1 MQIADQLLTRAL
13 SLALAPHRLNNA
25 RSTITSRSKSKSMS
39 KSKKK
44 TWLGVSGAV
53 LCLTAIAFA
62 EDWNVVRPNNR
73 PYVTFGNVAQ
83 FYQFPE
89 YTRVSRTVSL
99 RSERRTIRAQAGTSE
114 LSINGVRF
122 FTHFPLLNNNGEDL
136 ISVMDVSKIIE
147 PVLRPSRIS
156 RPEKVE
162 TVILDPGHGGSDQ
175 GASSSWGNEKMFTL
189 DVALAARRELIRA
202 GYRVEMTRA
211 TDTAVSLEERVN
223 IANRFGRAVF
233 VSIHFNSSAGG
244 NGVESYALAPEG
256 VTSNMSS
263 EHHVSAADVAR
274 HAGNAQDERNI
285 ALTASI
291 HASVLTRLAAFD
303 RGVRH
308 ARFHVLRDVK
318 IPAVLVEGGF
328 LSSPSE
334 GQKIST
340 SYYRQRLGAA
350 IAQGIQNYNA
360 AVNYRTQ
367 GASFAVAKVNV
378 PLHTHS
384 ITEPLGTEAPIERK
398 DHPPSISIGGGD

>member
-1 MQIADQLLTRAL
+1 MITGKNQNRRRFVFATLG
-13 SLALAPHRLNNA
+13 LACLA
-25 RSTITSRSKSKSMS
+25 
-39 KSKKK
+39 
-44 TWLGVSGAV
+44 AV
-53 LCLTAIAFA
+53 AVA
-62 EDWNVVRPNNR
+62 EDWTVVRPNNR
-73 PYVTFGNVAQ
+73 PYVTFANVAQ

-99 RSERRTIRAQAGTSE
+99 RSDHRTIRAQAGTSE

-122 FTHFPLLNNNGEDL
+122 FTHFPLLSQNNEDL

-147 PVLRPSRIS
+147 PVLRPSRIQ

-162 TVILDPGHGGSDQ
+162 TVVLDPGHGGIDQ
-175 GASSSWGNEKMFTL
+175 GAPSSWGSEKLFTL
-189 DVALAARRELIRA
+189 DVALAARKELIRA

-211 TDTAVSLEERVN
+211 TDTAVSLEDRVN
-223 IANRFGRAVF
+223 FANRFSHAVF

-244 NGVESYALAPEG
+244 AGVETYALAPEG

-291 HASVLTRLAAFD
+291 HATVLSRLGAFD

-318 IPAVLVEGGF
+318 IPAVLVEGGYISDPGEGSRIAT
-328 LSSPSE
+328 SS
-334 GQKIST
+334 
-340 SYYRQRLGAA
+340 YRQRLGAA

-360 AVNYRTQ
+360 AVNYRAA
-367 GASFAVAKVNV
+367 GASFAVAKVNL
-378 PLHTHS
+378 PPHS
-384 ITEPLGTEAPIERK
+384 RSISEPLGAETPPEPMYH
-398 DHPPSISIGGGD
+398 HPPSISVNAGE

>member
-1 MQIADQLLTRAL
+1 MRTR
-13 SLALAPHRLNNA
+13 
-25 RSTITSRSKSKSMS
+25 
-39 KSKKK
+39 K
-44 TWLGVSGAV
+44 TKNWRRIIFAA
-53 LCLTAIAFA
+53 LCLASIAAVTLA
-62 EDWNVVRPNNR
+62 EDWNVVRPNSR
-73 PYVTFGNVAQ
+73 PYVSFANVAQ

-99 RSERRTIRAQAGTSE
+99 RSEHRTIRAQAGTSE
-114 LSINGVRF
+114 ISINGVRF
-122 FTHFPLLNNNGEDL
+122 FTHFPLLSGNNEDL

-147 PVLRPSRIS
+147 PVLRPSRIQKS
-156 RPEKVE
+156 EKID
-162 TVILDPGHGGSDQ
+162 TVVLDPGHGGADN
-175 GASSSWGNEKMFTL
+175 GASSNWGSEKTFTL

-211 TDTAVSLEERVN
+211 TDTAVSLEQRVN
-223 IANRFGRAVF
+223 IANRFPHAVF

-244 NGVESYALAPEG
+244 AGVETFALAPEG

-274 HAGNAQDERNI
+274 HAGNAQDEHNI

-291 HASVLTRLAAFD
+291 HAMVLSRMAAFD
-303 RGVRH
+303 RGVKH

-328 LSSPSE
+328 ISNSAE
-334 GQKIST
+334 GQRIAT
-340 SYYRQRLGAA
+340 SYYRQRLGVA

-367 GASFAVAKVNV
+367 GANFAVAKVNL
-378 PLHTHS
+378 PPHTHS
-384 ITEPLGTEAPIERK
+384 ISEPLAADPPIERP
-398 DHPPSISIGGGD
+398 DHPPSISISGGD

>member
-1 MQIADQLLTRAL
+1 MSTRKKQKRFRIIVAA
-13 SLALAPHRLNNA
+13 LALGSIA
-25 RSTITSRSKSKSMS
+25 
-39 KSKKK
+39 
-44 TWLGVSGAV
+44 GVA
-53 LCLTAIAFA
+53 LA

-73 PYVTFGNVAQ
+73 PYVTFANVAQ

-122 FTHFPLLNNNGEDL
+122 WTHFPLLNSNGEDL

-147 PVLRPSRIS
+147 PVLRPSRIQKA
-156 RPEKVE
+156 EKIE
-162 TVILDPGHGGSDQ
+162 TVVLDPGHGGFDN
-175 GASSSWGNEKMFTL
+175 GASSSWGSEKTFTL
-189 DVALAARRELIRA
+189 DVALAARRELMRA

-211 TDTAVSLEERVN
+211 TDTFVSLEHRVSF
-223 IANRFGRAVF
+223 ANRFPKAVF

-244 NGVESYALAPEG
+244 VGVESFALAPEG

-274 HAGNAQDERNI
+274 HAGNIQDEHNI

-291 HASVLTRLAAFD
+291 HATVLTRLAAFD
-303 RGVRH
+303 RGVKH

-328 LSSPSE
+328 ISHASE
-334 GQKIST
+334 GQRIAT
-340 SYYRQRLGAA
+340 SFYRQRLGAA

-367 GASFAVAKVNV
+367 GANFAVAKVNL
-378 PLHTHS
+378 PPHTHS
-384 ITEPLGTEAPIERK
+384 ISEPLGADPPPLERR
-398 DHPPSISIGGGD
+398 DHPPSISISGGN

>member
-1 MQIADQLLTRAL
+1 MSTRRIKHRRGVFPTA
-13 SLALAPHRLNNA
+13 LALVL
-25 RSTITSRSKSKSMS
+25 I
-39 KSKKK
+39 
-44 TWLGVSGAV
+44 GAV
-53 LCLTAIAFA
+53 AFA

-73 PYVTFGNVAQ
+73 PYVSFANVAQ

-99 RSERRTIRAQAGTSE
+99 RSERKAIRAQAGTSE

-122 FTHFPLLNNNGEDL
+122 FTHFPLLSSGEQDL

-147 PVLRPSRIS
+147 PVLRPSRIQKS
-156 RPEKVE
+156 EKVE

-175 GASSSWGNEKMFTL
+175 GASSSWGSEKIFTL
-189 DVALAARRELIRA
+189 DVALAARTQLIRA

-211 TDTAVSLEERVN
+211 TDTAISLEDRVSF
-223 IANRFGRAVF
+223 ANRFPRAVF
-233 VSIHFNSSAGG
+233 VSIHFNSSSGG
-244 NGVESYALAPEG
+244 SGVESYALAPEG

-274 HAGNAQDERNI
+274 HPGNAQDERNI

-291 HASVLTRLAAFD
+291 HATVLSRLAAFD

-328 LSSPSE
+328 ISDPTE
-334 GQKIST
+334 GQRIST

-367 GASFAVAKVNV
+367 GANFAVAKVNL
-378 PLHTHS
+378 PPHGRS
-384 ITEPLGTEAPIERK
+384 ISEPLGADTPPEQK
-398 DHPPSISIGGGD
+398 YHPPSISISAGE

>member
-1 MQIADQLLTRAL
+1 M
-13 SLALAPHRLNNA
+13 
-25 RSTITSRSKSKSMS
+25 STTTGSTLRK
-39 KSKKK
+39 
-44 TWLGVSGAV
+44 LVCGAV
-53 LCLTAIAFA
+53 AVFLVGAAVA
-62 EDWNVVRPNNR
+62 DDWTVVRPNNR
-73 PYVTFGNVAQ
+73 PYVTFANVAQ

-114 LSINGVRF
+114 ISINGVRF
-122 FTHFPLLNNNGEDL
+122 FTDFPLLNNNGEDL

-147 PVLRPSRIS
+147 PVLRPSRIQK
-156 RPEKVE
+156 PEKVE
-162 TVILDPGHGGSDQ
+162 TVVLDPGHGGSDN
-175 GASSSWGNEKMFTL
+175 GASSNFGSEKIFTL

-223 IANRFGRAVF
+223 IANRFGRAIF

-244 NGVESYALAPEG
+244 SGVESYALAPEG

-308 ARFHVLRDVK
+308 ARFHVLRDVN

-328 LSSPSE
+328 LSDASE
-334 GQKIST
+334 GQRIAT
-340 SYYRQRLGAA
+340 SSYRQRLGAA

-367 GASFAVAKVNV
+367 GANFAVAKLDL
-378 PLHTHS
+378 PPHTSS
-384 ITEPLGTEAPIERK
+384 ITEPLGAGVAEQQPP
-398 DHPPSISIGGGD
+398 HPPSISISAGE

>member
-1 MQIADQLLTRAL
+1 MSTSTKKNWRRLVVVILLGSIA
-13 SLALAPHRLNNA
+13 
-25 RSTITSRSKSKSMS
+25 
-39 KSKKK
+39 
-44 TWLGVSGAV
+44 
-53 LCLTAIAFA
+53 AIAPA

-73 PYVTFGNVAQ
+73 PYVSFANVAQ

-122 FTHFPLLNNNGEDL
+122 WTDFPLLNNNEEDL

-147 PVLRPSRIS
+147 PVLRPSRIQNS
-156 RPEKVE
+156 QKID
-162 TVILDPGHGGSDQ
+162 TVVLDPGHGGSDN
-175 GASSSWGNEKMFTL
+175 GASSSWGSEKNFTL

-223 IANRFGRAVF
+223 IANRFPHAVF

-244 NGVESYALAPEG
+244 FGVESFALAPEG

-274 HAGNAQDERNI
+274 HAGNAQDEHNI

-291 HASVLTRLAAFD
+291 HAMVLTRLAAFD
-303 RGVRH
+303 RGVKH

-328 LSSPSE
+328 ISNSSE
-334 GQKIST
+334 GQRIAT

-367 GASFAVAKVNV
+367 GANFAVAKVNL
-378 PLHTHS
+378 PAHTHS
-384 ITEPLGTEAPIERK
+384 ITEPLAAENQ
-398 DHPPSISIGGGD
+398 PPSVSINGGN

>member
-1 MQIADQLLTRAL
+1 MA
-13 SLALAPHRLNNA
+13 N
-25 RSTITSRSKSKSMS
+25 MS
-39 KSKKK
+39 KRKNKSWPRIAVAAVCLASS
-44 TWLGVSGAV
+44 TAVS
-53 LCLTAIAFA
+53 FA

-73 PYVTFGNVAQ
+73 PYVSFANVAQ

-89 YTRVSRTVSL
+89 YTRVDRTVSL

-122 FTHFPLLNNNGEDL
+122 LTHFPLLNNGNEDL

-147 PVLRPSRIS
+147 PVLRPSRILKA
-156 RPEKVE
+156 EKID
-162 TVILDPGHGGSDQ
+162 TVVLDPGHGGFDN
-175 GASSSWGNEKMFTL
+175 GASGSWGSEKTFTL
-189 DVALAARRELIRA
+189 DVAQAARLELMHA
-202 GYRVEMTRA
+202 GFRVEMTRS
-211 TDTAVSLEERVN
+211 TDTFVSLEQRVS
-223 IANRFGRAVF
+223 IANRFPHAVF

-244 NGVESYALAPEG
+244 VGVESFALAPEG

-274 HAGNAQDERNI
+274 HDGNAQDEHNI

-291 HASVLTRLAAFD
+291 HAMVLSRLAAFD
-303 RGVRH
+303 RGVKH

-328 LSSPSE
+328 ISSASE
-334 GQKIST
+334 GQRIAT
-340 SYYRQRLGAA
+340 SNYRQRLGTA

-367 GASFAVAKVNV
+367 GANFAVAKANL
-378 PLHTHS
+378 PPHTHS
-384 ITEPLGTEAPIERK
+384 ISEPLGAEALAERP
-398 DHPPSISIGGGD
+398 DHPPSISISGGN

>member
-1 MQIADQLLTRAL
+1 MA
-13 SLALAPHRLNNA
+13 N
-25 RSTITSRSKSKSMS
+25 MS

-44 TWLGVSGAV
+44 AWIGILGVG
-53 LCLTAIAFA
+53 LGLLAIAA
-62 EDWNVVRPNNR
+62 SADDWTVLRPNNR

-147 PVLRPSRIS
+147 PVLRPSRIARS
-156 RPEKVE
+156 EKVE
-162 TVILDPGHGGSDQ
+162 TVVLDPGHGGSDQ
-175 GASSSWGNEKMFTL
+175 GASSSWGSEKYFTL

-211 TDTAVSLEERVN
+211 TDTAVSLEDRVKF
-223 IANRFGRAVF
+223 ANRFSHAVF

-244 NGVESYALAPEG
+244 AGVETFALAPEG
-256 VTSNMSS
+256 VTSNMFS
-263 EHHVSAADVAR
+263 EHHVSASDVAR

-291 HASVLTRLAAFD
+291 HATVLSRLAAFD
-303 RGVRH
+303 RGVKH

-328 LSSPSE
+328 ISNPAE
-334 GQKIST
+334 GERIAT

-350 IAQGIQNYNA
+350 IAQGVQNYNA

-367 GASFAVAKVNV
+367 GANFAVAKVDL
-378 PLHTHS
+378 PPHARPIS
-384 ITEPLGTEAPIERK
+384 EPLGADTPPEQQYH
-398 DHPPSISIGGGD
+398 HPPSISISAGE

>member
-1 MQIADQLLTRAL
+1 MRTRKNPNRRRSLLIALGLASIAAVAL
-13 SLALAPHRLNNA
+13 
-25 RSTITSRSKSKSMS
+25 
-39 KSKKK
+39 
-44 TWLGVSGAV
+44 
-53 LCLTAIAFA
+53 A
-62 EDWNVVRPNNR
+62 EDWNVLRPHNR
-73 PYVTFGNVAQ
+73 PYVSFANVAQ

-122 FTHFPLLNNNGEDL
+122 WTHFPLLNSNGEDL

-147 PVLRPSRIS
+147 PVLRPSRIQKA
-156 RPEKVE
+156 EKIE
-162 TVILDPGHGGSDQ
+162 TVVLDPGHGGFDN
-175 GASSSWGNEKMFTL
+175 GASSSWGSEKTFTL
-189 DVALAARRELIRA
+189 DVALAARRELMRA

-211 TDTAVSLEERVN
+211 TDTFVSLEQRVS
-223 IANRFGRAVF
+223 IANRFPRAVF

-244 NGVESYALAPEG
+244 VGIESFALAPEG

-274 HAGNAQDERNI
+274 HAGNIQDEHNI

-291 HASVLTRLAAFD
+291 HAMVLTRLAAFD
-303 RGVRH
+303 RGVKH

-328 LSSPSE
+328 ISHASE
-334 GQKIST
+334 GQRIST

-350 IAQGIQNYNA
+350 IAQGIQNYNT

-367 GASFAVAKVNV
+367 GANFAVAKMNL
-378 PLHTHS
+378 PPHTHS
-384 ITEPLGTEAPIERK
+384 ITEPLGADPAPVERR
-398 DHPPSISIGGGD
+398 DHPPSISISGGN

>member
-1 MQIADQLLTRAL
+1 MKRLAL
-13 SLALAPHRLNNA
+13 SAILVLLAFAAP
-25 RSTITSRSKSKSMS
+25 
-39 KSKKK
+39 
-44 TWLGVSGAV
+44 
-53 LCLTAIAFA
+53 A

-73 PYVTFGNVAQ
+73 PYVSFANVAQ

-122 FTHFPLLNNNGEDL
+122 WTDFPLLSSNEEDL

-147 PVLRPSRIS
+147 PVLRPSRIQNS
-156 RPEKVE
+156 QKVD
-162 TVILDPGHGGSDQ
+162 TVVLDPGHGGFDN
-175 GASSSWGNEKMFTL
+175 GASGAWGNEKTFTL
-189 DVALAARRELIRA
+189 DVALATRRELIHA

-211 TDTAVSLEERVN
+211 TDTYVSLEQRVN
-223 IANRFGRAVF
+223 IANRFLHAVF

-244 NGVESYALAPEG
+244 VGVESFALAPEG
-256 VTSNMSS
+256 VPSNMSS
-263 EHHVSAADVAR
+263 EHHFSAADVAR
-274 HAGNAQDERNI
+274 HAGNAQDEHNI

-291 HASVLTRLAAFD
+291 HAMVLSRLAAFD
-303 RGVRH
+303 RGVKH

-328 LSSPSE
+328 ISNPSE
-334 GQKIST
+334 GQRIST
-340 SYYRQRLGAA
+340 SSYRQRLGTA

-367 GASFAVAKVNV
+367 GANFAVAKANL
-378 PLHTHS
+378 PPHTHS
-384 ITEPLGTEAPIERK
+384 ITEPLGNEI
-398 DHPPSISIGGGD
+398 HPPSISISGGN

>member
-1 MQIADQLLTRAL
+1 MRRLVIAAALLT
-13 SLALAPHRLNNA
+13 LAFAAP
-25 RSTITSRSKSKSMS
+25 
-39 KSKKK
+39 
-44 TWLGVSGAV
+44 
-53 LCLTAIAFA
+53 A

-73 PYVTFGNVAQ
+73 PYVSFANVAQ

-122 FTHFPLLNNNGEDL
+122 WTDFPLLSSNEEDL

-147 PVLRPSRIS
+147 PVLRPSRIQNS
-156 RPEKVE
+156 QKVD
-162 TVILDPGHGGSDQ
+162 TVVLDPGHGGFDN
-175 GASSSWGNEKMFTL
+175 GASGAWGNEKTFTL
-189 DVALAARRELIRA
+189 DTALAARRELIRG

-211 TDTAVSLEERVN
+211 TDTYVSLEQRVN
-223 IANRFGRAVF
+223 IANRFPHAVF

-244 NGVESYALAPEG
+244 VGIESFALAPEG
-256 VTSNMSS
+256 VPSNMSS
-263 EHHVSAADVAR
+263 EHHFSAADVAR
-274 HAGNAQDERNI
+274 HAGNAHDEHNI

-291 HASVLTRLAAFD
+291 HAMVLTRLAAFD
-303 RGVRH
+303 RGVKH

-328 LSSPSE
+328 ISNPSE
-334 GQKIST
+334 GQRIST
-340 SYYRQRLGAA
+340 SSYRQRLGTA

-367 GASFAVAKVNV
+367 GANFAVAKTNL
-378 PLHTHS
+378 PPHTRS
-384 ITEPLGTEAPIERK
+384 ITEPLGAEI
-398 DHPPSISIGGGD
+398 HPPSISISGGN